1 MEKPEVRAEVK
12 RYYEELAPE
21 NYQVEVFIVGTG
33 WQKNLTCLTEV
44 NSKLIAD
51 HINADPAE
59 IEARLR
65 RKLWEEVSRLELVPD
80 NTAGYTG
87 PTMRA
92 RYDERTLKAVLEIME
107 GDSK

>member
-1 MEKPEVRAEVK
+1 MEMPEVKATWGKHNECNFPYWVSCD
-12 RYYEELAPE
+12 
-21 NYQVEVFIVGTG
+21 VGDVHFTAG
-33 WQKNLTCLTEV
+33 MNTEQQAR
-44 NSKLIAD
+44 LIAD
-51 HINADPAE
+51 RINTDPAE